1 MLNPICGA
9 FIMIPELEKYRH
21 EQNSLSQL
29 APVWNKG
36 NEHEI
41 ILHIVLFIVFTGQ
54 TDLYYRCLLCLP
66 VTAVKCLDV
75 GFL

>member
-1 MLNPICGA
+1 MLNSIHGA
-9 FIMIPELEKYRH
+9 FIIIPDLEKYRL
-21 EQNSLSQL
+21 EQNSLSEWAQ
-29 APVWNKG
+29 VQNKG

-54 TDLYYRCLLCLP
+54 TDFYYRCLLCLP